1 MLTHFLTALF
11 LDPAIKG
18 EYPED
23 LIAIVKDLDMI
34 PQHTP
39 EDLKTIKDN
48 TIDLLG
54 INYYQPRRIKAKE
67 NPADIDPNC
76 PMPED
81 YFDYYDMPNKKMNPY
96 RGWEIYEKG
105 IYDILINVRD
115 NYGNIPCYISEN
127 GMGVEG
133 EERYINANGQIED
146 DYRIDFIKDHLRYLH
161 QAIQEGANCLGYH
174 LWTCMDN
181 WSWTNA
187 YKNRYGLIAVDL
199 DKEGKRTIKKS
210 GYFFKTLAEQN
221 GFSD

>member
-1 MLTHFLTALF
+1 MSS
-11 LDPAIKG
+11 KG
-18 EYPED
+18 
-23 LIAIVKDLDMI
+23 
-34 PQHTP
+34 
-39 EDLKTIKDN
+39 DN

-115 NYGNIPCYISEN
+115 HYGNIPCYISEN

-133 EERYINANGQIED
+133 EMPLCPYALMPLSMKGTI
-146 DYRIDFIKDHLRYLH
+146 FIPFPSFHFILFD
-161 QAIQEGANCLGYH
+161 
-174 LWTCMDN
+174 
-181 WSWTNA
+181 SFV
-187 YKNRYGLIAVDL
+187 LIL
-199 DKEGKRTIKKS
+199 KS
-210 GYFFKTLAEQN
+210 
-221 GFSD
+221 